1 MNTIQVALD
10 KIVEKAVPVTISW
23 ERDRILEFLSK
34 QYSEGNPKAEELLKL
49 QLWLDVQ
56 EKIDTGAIT
65 GENTDSQVRDLIG
78 SINGFPTAIEKM
90 VFDDHVAGVRRF
102 DFNRKRC
109 VKGEFLGADFMD
121 ADSEDIPF

>member
-1 MNTIQVALD
+1 MNTIQDAID
-10 KIVEKAVPVTISW
+10 KRVEKAVPVTISW
-23 ERDRILEFLSK
+23 ERDRILEFLNE
-34 QYSEGNPKAEELLKL
+34 QYSEGSPKAEELLKL

-56 EKIDTGAIT
+56 EKLDTGAIT
-65 GENTDSQVRDLIG
+65 GEITDSQVRDLIG

-109 VKGEFLGADFMD
+109 TKGRYAK
-121 ADSEDIPF
+121 AAIPTSRIPLR

>member
-65 GENTDSQVRDLIG
+65 GENTDSQV
-78 SINGFPTAIEKM
+78 SPT
-90 VFDDHVAGVRRF
+90 FYVRL
-102 DFNRKRC
+102 D
-109 VKGEFLGADFMD
+109 GELFSRRNA
-121 ADSEDIPF
+121 A